1 MAIASRYL
9 TPEQAASVYDRIGR
23 WQDTQGFYERTA
35 VDAMVQAGHFDRA
48 TNVVEVGCGTGALAE
63 RLLADQLRDE
73 ARYVALDVS
82 PTMVGLT
89 RDRLRGWGERVSVVG
104 INGHDPWPVPDASAD
119 RVVATYVLDLLSPA
133 ATTAFFAEAAR
144 VLRQEGLVT
153 TVSLTGGAGG
163 LARLVSTGWSAVWR
177 LHPRLT
183 GGCRPVDTKALL
195 PPGWRLHTHRS
206 VTSWAITSSV
216 LVAGPAAA

>member
-23 WQDTQGFYERTA
+23 WQDTQGFYEGPA
-35 VDAMVQAGHFDRA
+35 VDAMVLAGHFDRA

-63 RLLADQLRDE
+63 RLLAGQLRDE

-82 PTMVGLT
+82 PTMVGLA
-89 RDRLRGWGERVSVVG
+89 RDRLRGWGERVVVEG
-104 INGHDPWPVPDASAD
+104 VSGHDPWPVPDASAD
-119 RVVATYVLDLLSPA
+119 RVVATYLLDLLSPA

-144 VLRQEGLVT
+144 VLRDDGTVT
-153 TVSLTGGAGG
+153 TVSLTGGTRG
-163 LARLVSTGWSAVWR
+163 LARLVSVGWSAVWR

-183 GGCRPVDTKALL
+183 GGCRPVDTEALL
-195 PPGWRLHTHRS
+195 PPGWRVHTRRTL
-206 VTSWAITSSV
+206 TSWAITS
-216 LVAGPAAA
+216 